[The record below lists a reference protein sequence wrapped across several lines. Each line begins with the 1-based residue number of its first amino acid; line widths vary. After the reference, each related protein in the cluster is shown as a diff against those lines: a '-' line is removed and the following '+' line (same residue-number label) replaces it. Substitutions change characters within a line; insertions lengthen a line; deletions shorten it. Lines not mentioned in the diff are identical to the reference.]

1 MKNNSIITLY
11 FGSILMLISAM
22 VISFLINNNTPNPD
36 LVTNILLLLIFVLNL
51 IINIWTT
58 IVLIKNALKKE

>member
-22 VISFLINNNTPNPD
+22 VISFLSNNDTPNPD
-36 LVTNILLLLIFVLNL
+36 LVTNILLLLIFVLSL

-58 IVLIKNALKKE
+58 IILIKNALKKE

>member
-22 VISFLINNNTPNPD
+22 VISFLINNDTPNPD

>member
-1 MKNNSIITLY
+1 MKNNSIISLY
-11 FGSILMLISAM
+11 FGSILMLISTM
-22 VISFLINNNTPNPD
+22 VISFLINNDTPNPD

>member
-11 FGSILMLISAM
+11 FGSILMLISTM
-22 VISFLINNNTPNPD
+22 VISFLINNDTPNPD

>member
-11 FGSILMLISAM
+11 FGSILMLISTM
-22 VISFLINNNTPNPD
+22 VISFLINNATPNPD
-36 LVTNILLLLIFVLNL
+36 LVTNILLLLNFVLNL

>member
-11 FGSILMLISAM
+11 FGSILMLIFAM

>member
-11 FGSILMLISAM
+11 FGSILMLISTM
-22 VISFLINNNTPNPD
+22 VISFLINNDKPNPD

>member
-22 VISFLINNNTPNPD
+22 VISFLINNDTPNPD
-36 LVTNILLLLIFVLNL
+36 LVTNILLLLIFVLSL

-58 IVLIKNALKKE
+58 IILIKNALKKE

>member
-22 VISFLINNNTPNPD
+22 VISFLSNNDTPNPD

>member
-11 FGSILMLISAM
+11 FGRILMLISTM
-22 VISFLINNNTPNPD
+22 VISFLINNDTPNPD